1 MFGRVV
7 GVACAQCML
16 GDRAKATS
24 LAALAGGGNVEGSK
38 RVARPSLLTVVW
50 MKKKK
55 VAALVSK
62 VISGA
67 DFAAQH
73 TTSPHHASHPMRVIL
88 DLDEKS
94 GVLGADN
101 FLPRH
106 FAAYPS
112 LPALHDAETASD
124 SSFFC

>member
-1 MFGRVV
+1 MV
-7 GVACAQCML
+7 
-16 GDRAKATS
+16 KKN
-24 LAALAGGGNVEGSK
+24 GGSV
-38 RVARPSLLTVVW
+38 
-50 MKKKK
+50 
-55 VAALVSK
+55 VSK
-62 VISGA
+62 VISVA

-94 GVLGADN
+94 GVLGADY
-101 FLPRH
+101 FLPRR

-124 SSFFC
+124 SSAFLLRCNQKVN